1 MTDLV
6 DGEYLYV
13 NRAFDISLNGVPD
26 AESGKMAWNITD
38 VHDENQYYTI
48 SFASPDTAYITH
60 SKTGNPIGYAGT
72 KMAIKPSPW
81 LVYHQGDETLF
92 YTFINGK
99 NYVLWLNI
107 CDGNNKNCYAGLLQ
121 ANPMAS
127 PMALLPSHRRGAL
140 RYSCHPE
147 RFMGT
152 EAISSSGGK
161 ARKILRNGQVLILL
175 NGETYTIMGTKIN
188 D

>member
-1 MTDLV
+1 MFS
-6 DGEYLYV
+6 Y
-13 NRAFDISLNGVPD
+13 S
-26 AESGKMAWNITD
+26 
-38 VHDENQYYTI
+38 
-48 SFASPDTAYITH
+48 
-60 SKTGNPIGYAGT
+60 
-72 KMAIKPSPW
+72 
-81 LVYHQGDETLF
+81 LF

-107 CDGNNKNCYAGLLQ
+107 CDGRNDDCYAGLLQ

-140 RYSCHPE
+140 WYSCHPE
-147 RFMGT
+147 RLMGT
-152 EAISSSGGK
+152 DLVPSSEGK

>member
-1 MTDLV
+1 M
-6 DGEYLYV
+6 
-13 NRAFDISLNGVPD
+13 S
-26 AESGKMAWNITD
+26 WNITD

-92 YTFINGK
+92 YAVIDAK

-107 CDGNNKNCYAGLLQ
+107 FDGHANYYAGLLQ
-121 ANPMAS
+121 ANPMDS

-147 RFMGT
+147 RLMGT
-152 EAISSSGGK
+152 DLIPSSVGK